1 MYRPQAGER
10 PRLPK
15 KENVLMKKPDK
26 RWTIRLGA
34 LALSAVLLGTGAAL
48 AAGGDQSDPLVTL
61 SYLNQTALPQ
71 IIKQVEEKTAAKQK
85 ELEKN
90 LADQIS
96 QYQQQGGQGSSS
108 GGSASYTLVSMTKG
122 QVMSLGVGCEL
133 LLRVG
138 SATVKANTSPALIDL
153 SSGGT
158 VGSGTSLT
166 KNHLYM
172 ATIADRTL
180 TASSDAK
187 LLVRGSWSIA

>member
-1 MYRPQAGER
+1 
-10 PRLPK
+10 
-15 KENVLMKKPDK
+15 MKKPDK

-96 QYQQQGGQGSSS
+96 QYQQQGGQEGSS

-180 TASSDAK
+180 TASADAK
-187 LLVRGSWSIA
+187 LLVRGSYSIA